1 MIDTVNVPRGLL
13 RRVLKAMDVDCSD
26 LVRHFLSVELRALLD
41 ALAEPAPVQDERNHV
56 GNSSFESWYADYDP
70 SGKGDKQRARDAYAA
85 GMGDPVYLPAPV
97 QEPETVSV
105 YGVKSNGEVFDTG
118 VKAPMPPRMKAKEMV
133 REMFGPWE
141 EDDGSDSD
149 LCFAACE
156 QFFEWLISQGWTAPQ
171 AQQPAPVREPLKV
184 WCETCDGTGTV
195 YQEHQDGCWVGGY
208 HACPD
213 CGGKG
218 HVFASPQA
226 QQEKS

>member
-1 MIDTVNVPRGLL
+1 MEQALG
-13 RRVLKAMDVDCSD
+13 C
-26 LVRHFLSVELRALLD
+26 LVRAESMYGQPNAAQQDQLRA
-41 ALAEPAPVQDERNHV
+41 ALAEPAVQEPRNHV

-70 SGKGDKQRARDAYAA
+70 IGKGDKQRARDAYAA

-105 YGVKSNGEVFDTG
+105 YGVKSNGEVVDTG

-149 LCFAACE
+149 LCFAVCE

-171 AQQPAPVREPLKV
+171 AQQPADVPMLTEDEVEAVQEGIAVDDFAHDLVRRTERLVRQKA
-184 WCETCDGTGTV
+184 GL
-195 YQEHQDGCWVGGY
+195 Q
-208 HACPD
+208 
-213 CGGKG
+213 
-218 HVFASPQA
+218 
-226 QQEKS
+226 